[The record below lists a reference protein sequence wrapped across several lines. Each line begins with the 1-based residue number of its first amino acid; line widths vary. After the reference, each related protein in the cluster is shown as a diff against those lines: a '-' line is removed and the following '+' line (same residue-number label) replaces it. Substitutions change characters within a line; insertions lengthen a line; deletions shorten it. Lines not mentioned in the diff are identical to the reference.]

1 MKFILYLVLTF
12 MLGQVA
18 AHDVPIF
25 TNGGSIGYATKD
37 LLRRRGELTPPP
49 DIFGLEEMN
58 RVLFSEIRGQN
69 NDLKKVKYYLINGDI
84 RLARIYLSRLAY
96 TQTKLKPIINRYQ
109 ATLAFIDNDF
119 QKTYDFLSLPELQSI
134 PQFAKICILKVLS
147 EIVLNKTA
155 ELDSD
160 WGRCQIENPGNFRE
174 KNLVWLETLVQ
185 LKLNPKRGITK
196 VPFKKL
202 KLAAL
207 DLEETKVMMKLAL
220 YLNQEELLVEQ
231 IPELTLEQLQDE
243 EIREIAGQA
252 FFRVGSLA
260 KAYRFVE
267 DLKSPNSESIKGNLY
282 LLRNK
287 YELAYAQFKLALEQK
302 INSQNAME
310 RLLPLAWLLGDW
322 ESGSKYSEQVIAS
335 PQTQINKMTLMAAFY
350 MQKGDYEKS
359 DRILNSIIQRSRR
372 GDDIE
377 VTQLASFTGLMQNKP
392 DKIQKAAFTSCG
404 QYDLNNCWTLMQ
416 LSQWEAFPLTIRRE
430 DAIPENKLWEK
441 LTTED
446 LNAPLK
452 ETVFVNQLDIEEM
465 DDRLIQLVPTP

>member
-1 MKFILYLVLTF
+1 MKFILSLVLTI
-12 MLGQVA
+12 LAGTTE
-18 AHDVPIF
+18 AHDVPIV
-25 TNGGSIGYATKD
+25 TNGGSISYATED
-37 LLRRRGELTPPP
+37 LLRRRGELMPPP
-49 DIFGLEEMN
+49 DIFSLEEMN

-96 TQTKLKPIINRYQ
+96 TKTKLRPIVNRYQ
-109 ATLAFIDNDF
+109 AVLSFIDNDF
-119 QKTYDFLSLPELQSI
+119 EKTYQYLSNPELQNI
-134 PQFAKICILKVLS
+134 PHFAKICVLKVLS
-147 EIVLNKTA
+147 EIVLNKTS
-155 ELDSD
+155 ELESD
-160 WGRCQIENPGNFRE
+160 WKRCQLENPGNFRE
-174 KNLVWLETLVQ
+174 RNLVWLETLVQ
-185 LKLNPKRGITK
+185 LKLTPKRGVTK
-196 VPFKKL
+196 IPFKRV

-231 IPELTLEQLQDE
+231 IPELSVEQLQDP
-243 EIREIAGQA
+243 EIRELAGQT

-267 DLKSPNSESIKGNLY
+267 DLRSPNSESIKGNLY

-302 INSQNAME
+302 INSQNALE

-322 ESGSKYSEQVIAS
+322 EGGSKYAEQVIAS

-350 MQKGDYEKS
+350 MQKGDYDKS
-359 DRILNSIIQRSRR
+359 DKILNSIIQRSRR

-392 DKIQKAAFTSCG
+392 EKVQKAAFTSCA
-404 QYDLNNCWTLMQ
+404 QYDLNNCWTMMQ

-430 DAIPENKLWEK
+430 DKIPENKFWEK

-446 LNAPLK
+446 LNEPLK

-465 DDRLIQLVPTP
+465 DDRLIQLIPSP